1 MGDEERTDDQIPVEG
16 SEQDQGADPDF
27 DDVTIEEG
35 IEEDE
40 PEKAEKPAAKTA
52 EKPSKDQDDPI
63 KIELE
68 RMKSKISDL
77 NKALHE
83 ERKSKREAAKDEA
96 PQLSDAEIKKLFK
109 EYQDDPDTLFQIV
122 KYTAEQAAKGA
133 SKDAV
138 DKGKI
143 AENRKETE
151 SFLQK
156 NYPDVYKEDSELHQ
170 YVSKTKTEMGLA
182 DHPYGDFLGTAVQVL
197 INAPNIMKQV
207 YDRGRNDAL
216 GGKAEKT
223 RKEIVKESGLTPKGR
238 SVGAESGKLTD
249 AQKDVAQRLGL
260 TGNKLKAFE
269 KIVSKNAKMITVEG

>member
-1 MGDEERTDDQIPVEG
+1 MGDEDRTEDNIPVEG
-16 SEQDQGADPDF
+16 SETDQGTDPDF

-40 PEKAEKPAAKTA
+40 APPVKTV
-52 EKPSKDQDDPI
+52 EKPSKDQKYQDDPI

-68 RMKSKISDL
+68 RMKGKISDL

-83 ERKSKREAAKDEA
+83 ERKSKKEAAKEEA
-96 PQLSDAEIKKLFK
+96 PPLSDAEIKKLFK

-133 SKDAV
+133 SKDVV

-156 NYPDVYKEDSELHQ
+156 NYPDVFKEDSDLHQ
-170 YVSKTKTEMGLA
+170 HVSKTKAEMGLA

-197 INAPNIMKQV
+197 INAPSIMKQV

-216 GGKAEKT
+216 SGKAEKT

-260 TGNKLKAFE
+260 TGSKLKTFE
-269 KIVSKNAKMITVEG
+269 KIVAKNAKMITVEG